1 MLQDKLCTHCACQ
14 AVTPQCNNAA
24 ELRLDSIARHVD
36 VHVQNGGELAS
47 PGCLVVWAWILAAV
61 NIVRLS
67 PLRSQLGTL
76 PFSWVNIRPS
86 RARCFSRASTSNLP
100 PNSTAG
106 YSPPSSILTITS
118 CSVGMSITVSARHQH
133 IIRSQPDLLINRR
146 SKGRKQV
153 R

>member
-1 MLQDKLCTHCACQ
+1 MHTGSDTTIQQRCQTEIGQHCKACQCAC
-14 AVTPQCNNAA
+14 T
-24 ELRLDSIARHVD
+24 ER
-36 VHVQNGGELAS
+36 GGELAS
-47 PGCLVVWAWILAAV
+47 PGCLVVWALILAAV

-76 PFSWVNIRPS
+76 PSSWVNIRPS
-86 RARCFSRASTSNLP
+86 RASCFSRASTSNLP
-100 PNSTAG
+100 PNSIAG

-133 IIRSQPDLLINRR
+133 IIRSQPDLLINRS